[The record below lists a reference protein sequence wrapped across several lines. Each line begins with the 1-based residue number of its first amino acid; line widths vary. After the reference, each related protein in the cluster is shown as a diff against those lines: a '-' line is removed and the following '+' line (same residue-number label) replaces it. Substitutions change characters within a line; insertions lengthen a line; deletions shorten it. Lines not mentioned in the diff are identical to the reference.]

1 MGQTSVL
8 ADDDCKCVSCSSTL
22 DNVRTL
28 VLFGRTGNGKSAT
41 GNSILGRNVFKS
53 RASSSGVTTS
63 CEMEATVLHYRQI
76 VNVIDS
82 PGLFDF
88 TVGSELIGKEIV
100 KCIGLAKD
108 GIHAILVVFS
118 VRTRFSAEE
127 ESALRS
133 LQKLFGSKIVD
144 YMIVIFTGGDELE
157 ENDETLDDYLGR
169 ECPEPLK
176 AILSLCGNRYVLFD
190 NKTKDEKKRHKQ
202 VQQLLFIVDILISK
216 NGGQPYTD
224 KLFKEI
230 KKREMELQKQQREV
244 DSMQGYSKEDI
255 LEYKKQMEQQAYNDQ
270 LNQITQMIESKLMEA
285 TTKLE
290 EQLAKEQA
298 ARLAAEEYAK
308 AAQMKSNN
316 EIKKL
321 RRHLMRAKEDLHQR
335 SQDSSFKKLRR
346 HFDQAHVE
354 LRRRT
359 PNHRCTIL

>member
-1 MGQTSVL
+1 MGQSSVL
-8 ADDDCKCVSCSSTL
+8 ANDDREFASCSSTFE
-22 DNVRTL
+22 DVKTL

-63 CEMEATVLHYRQI
+63 CEMEATVLNDGQI

-88 TVGSELIGKEIV
+88 SFGSDLIGKEIV
-100 KCIGLAKD
+100 KCIGLARD

-127 ESALRS
+127 ESALRA
-133 LQKLFGSKIVD
+133 LQKIFGSKIVD
-144 YMIVIFTGGDELE
+144 YMIVVFTRGDELE
-157 ENDETLDDYLGR
+157 ENNETLDDYLGR

-190 NKTKDEKKRHKQ
+190 NKTKDEKKRQKQ
-202 VQQLLFIVDILISK
+202 VQRLLFIVDIVISK
-216 NGGQPYTD
+216 NGGRPFTD

-230 KKREMELQKQQREV
+230 KKREMEMQKQQREV
-244 DSMQGYSKEDI
+244 DSMQGHSKEDI
-255 LEYKKQMEQQAYNDQ
+255 LGFKKQMEQDYNDQ
-270 LNQITQMIESKLMEA
+270 LNQITQMVESKLREA

-298 ARLAAEEYAK
+298 ARQAAEEYAN

-316 EIKKL
+316 EIRKL
-321 RRHLMRAKEDLHQR
+321 RRHLERAHEELRQQ
-335 SQDSSFKKLRR
+335 SQDSPFKKLRR
-346 HFDQAHVE
+346 HFDQAHEEV
-354 LRRRT
+354 RRRT
-359 PNHRCTIL
+359 PNDSCTIL